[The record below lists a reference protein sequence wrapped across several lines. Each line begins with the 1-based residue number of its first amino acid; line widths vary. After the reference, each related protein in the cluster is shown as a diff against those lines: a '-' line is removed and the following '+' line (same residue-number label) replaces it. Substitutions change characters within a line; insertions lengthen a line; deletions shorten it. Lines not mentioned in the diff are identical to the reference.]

1 MDPNGLEPSTPCM
14 RSRCSPNWATDPLH
28 KYYSTFLR
36 KIDIVFMKESKF
48 LSQKNDFLRK
58 DKEPQKMKRSTKYVL
73 AGLGAALVGVTAGMG
88 IGGYASFLVGI
99 KNTEKAKNRAIERS
113 ENEDNDALNLAWFNQ
128 QHPETVQM
136 LSEDG
141 LQLKASFIR
150 QPQPTKHTV
159 ILAHGYHHA
168 RRQMIPYA
176 KIFYE
181 LGYNVLMPDAR
192 SHGES
197 EGNLIGFGWLDRR
210 DYVRWVQRAVMLT
223 NADEKIVLM
232 GISMGAATVIAA
244 AGEPDIS
251 SNVVAVIEDS
261 SFNRLDQ
268 QFRHRLKRY
277 YHLPPRELALIASLL
292 TEKEAGYSFK
302 EADIEAQIKKV
313 RVPIMFIH
321 GEADRFVPIEMLDD
335 LVEAAQVPSWVYLV
349 NQADH
354 VQALK
359 ADPKRYREEVAH
371 FLEKFVK

>member
-1 MDPNGLEPSTPCM
+1 
-14 RSRCSPNWATDPLH
+14 
-28 KYYSTFLR
+28 
-36 KIDIVFMKESKF
+36 
-48 LSQKNDFLRK
+48 
-58 DKEPQKMKRSTKYVL
+58 
-73 AGLGAALVGVTAGMG
+73 
-88 IGGYASFLVGI
+88 
-99 KNTEKAKNRAIERS
+99 
-113 ENEDNDALNLAWFNQ
+113 
-128 QHPETVQM
+128 M

-244 AGEPDIS
+244 AGEPDIA